1 MRTREQSAASNLNS
15 IPNRLKTVISGDEE
29 INISKIQYE
38 DDYDKQQNTIWKS
51 NNAVNREEQY
61 YDSE

>member
-38 DDYDKQQNTIWKS
+38 DDYDKQQNTILKS

>member
-38 DDYDKQQNTIWKS
+38 DDYDKQQNTI
-51 NNAVNREEQY
+51 
-61 YDSE
+61 

>member
-38 DDYDKQQNTIWKS
+38 DDYDKQKNTIVKS
-51 NNAVNREEQY
+51 NNAVIREEQY
-61 YDSE
+61 